1 MKKRSLHTTLLIFF
15 QVYLSTGQVI
25 DVGTPIVE
33 EQLRRFQL
41 MSDSAID
48 YSLFNRPLNLSYF
61 DSVLI
66 KDRWFGKLL
75 FNRKYSKFIFLNARV
90 DLDFN
95 SHHPYER
102 NNGNFNPTKGLQYR
116 RSIGFYAKWKFI
128 ELQVKPDWLFAQN
141 LDYDGF
147 SENKGQRIWWVRY
160 NWWTYADHPEKHGE
174 VDEWRLRSGQ
184 TYLKFNYRKFSLGVS
199 SQNLWWGPGKKNS
212 LLMTNS
218 AEGFWHVSLET
229 ERPID
234 TKMGTFEGQ
243 LIGGFLNN
251 SKYFP
256 PDTSRQYAG
265 KTNLYAPFRD
275 TERYLS
281 GINISYHPKWVEGL
295 FFGFSYVNQQY
306 LEDAQE
312 SGDMWAALTDIFRR
326 NEGIDDRIR
335 PDRYASLSMRWVWKE
350 AQAEVYFEGGK
361 NKFQTF
367 KDFMMVPEK
376 DAAIVLG
383 VTKIFN
389 LSRLDN
395 FLEVGVELTKL
406 AQPTDYSLAELN
418 SWYTDQNIRHGY
430 THNGQ
435 WIGAGIGQGSNLATI
450 DVSWLNTDHKLGL
463 VLEREL
469 HNSDFYYLAFEHNR
483 DWNKY
488 WVDYII
494 GIKGYTQMKDLMIE
508 GRIVRINSLNY
519 QWVHERAPEEPYIGP
534 GNDLVNWNFNLSLIY
549 HLPTKDK

>member
-1 MKKRSLHTTLLIFF
+1 M
-15 QVYLSTGQVI
+15 GQVI

-33 EQLRRFQL
+33 EQLRRLQL

-48 YSLFNRPLNLSYF
+48 YSLFKRPLNLSYF
-61 DSVLI
+61 DHALI
-66 KDRWFGKLL
+66 KDQWFGELL
-75 FNRKYSKFIFLNARV
+75 FNRKSSKFIFLNSRV

-116 RSIGFYAKWKFI
+116 RSIGLYAKWKFI
-128 ELQVKPDWLFAQN
+128 EVQFKPDWLFAQN

-147 SENKGQRIWWVRY
+147 SEDNGQRIWWVRY

-174 VDEWRLRSGQ
+174 KDEWRLRPGQ
-184 TYLKFNYRKFSLGVS
+184 TYLKFNYRKFSLGAS

-218 AEGFWHVSLET
+218 AEGFWHVSLQT

-251 SKYFP
+251 SEYFP
-256 PDTSRQYAG
+256 PDTLRQYAG
-265 KTNLYAPFRD
+265 KTNLYVPFRD
-275 TERYLS
+275 AERYLS

-295 FFGFSYVNQQY
+295 FLGFSYVNQQY

-312 SGDMWAALTDIFRR
+312 SVDMWAALTDIFRR

-367 KDFMMVPEK
+367 KEFMMVPEK

-383 VTKIFN
+383 VTKLFN

-418 SWYTDQNIRHGY
+418 SWYIDQNIRHGY

-435 WIGAGIGQGSNLATI
+435 WIGSGIGPGSNLATI
-450 DVSWLNTDHKLGL
+450 DLSWLNKDHKMGL

-494 GIKGYTQMKDLMIE
+494 GIKGYTQMKDLMIQ

-519 QWVHERAPEEPYIGP
+519 QWINERVPGEPYISP

-549 HLPTKDK
+549 HLSTKDR